1 MLNGYCREERENKYK
16 VQMSVDRVMGS
27 VLCYSEGT
35 LLVVFRAMCADV
47 KEVIITKSK
56 GSAK

>member
-1 MLNGYCREERENKYK
+1 MLNGYCREERENKFK
-16 VQMSVDRVMGS
+16 VQKSVDKLMAS

-35 LLVVFRAMCADV
+35 LLVEFRAMCADV